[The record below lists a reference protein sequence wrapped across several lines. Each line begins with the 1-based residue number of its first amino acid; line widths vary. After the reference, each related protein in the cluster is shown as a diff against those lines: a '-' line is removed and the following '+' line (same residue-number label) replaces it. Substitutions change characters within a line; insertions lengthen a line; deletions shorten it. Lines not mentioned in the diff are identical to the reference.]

1 MKGFRWLFLAG
12 AVVLIV
18 QTPWAVVDII
28 PYGTAK
34 PSLVVMLLVIGLPL
48 RTFLI
53 WWFFHRWWKLGSAA
67 ITESK

>member
-1 MKGFRWLFLAG
+1 
-12 AVVLIV
+12 
-18 QTPWAVVDII
+18 VDII

-53 WWFFHRWWKLGSAA
+53 WWFFHRLWKLGSVA